1 MTAARFA
8 SGFQKSF
15 TDLPGLGG
23 KSKDRLPYDELMV
36 EAAAYCHYLLS
47 REFPSTRDDDFDE
60 DSGWDDP
67 ELDSTWDVDGSD
79 ACATALFY
87 SQALLAEHLPA
98 GYTSDFLERR
108 WLYYHGKVLPREER
122 DVAEF
127 FSSEILSIISERV
140 PSTVGREGLIL
151 AAKIHVPIFHQTHV
165 AALRQMTH
173 NLFENADALLLELS
187 EQRRRG
193 K

>member
-108 WLYYHGKVLPREER
+108 FLLSTYRPATRPIFSSAVGSTTTGRSFHVKSEMSLNSFPRKSCRSSAKGCRAQWVGKVL
-122 DVAEF
+122 
-127 FSSEILSIISERV
+127 SSRQR
-140 PSTVGREGLIL
+140 STSRSSTKHTSQRCGR
-151 AAKIHVPIFHQTHV
+151 
-165 AALRQMTH
+165 
-173 NLFENADALLLELS
+173 
-187 EQRRRG
+187 
-193 K
+193 